1 MTGAIF
7 AAFVLVR
14 LHTRLHVVVMFTT
27 LISPAQAESII
38 GENIAATS
46 DEMIALEHSWG
57 RVLRAPVVADRDFPP
72 FHRATM
78 DGYLSREPLRVGQTY
93 EVRGALLAGHSMMPL
108 SSQCPVEVATG
119 ASLSDADV
127 HLAPYEWTNIKAD
140 GRIEVLQPTMAG
152 QFIHAQGSDA
162 TRGDVL
168 LTAGQL
174 MGAGEIA
181 IAASAGASH
190 LCVAAKAR
198 IALLTTGNE
207 VVPHETVP
215 EPWQIRGSHA
225 PMLRAILHAGFYQN
239 ITSRHVGDDLQESIN
254 ALVELRGL
262 ADVILI
268 TGGISAGARDFV
280 REAACSLW
288 GAPLYHG
295 IAQKPGKPMAFWNG
309 PPAVFALP
317 GNPLSVLATF
327 SRYVI
332 PALCRM
338 EGRECRTQFLTISS
352 TQAAHEHLALLLPVK
367 ASNGACQIFSNSG
380 NLIAARGVCG
390 VVEIP
395 PRNAMMPP
403 SPARAF
409 YPYQFPSP

>member
-14 LHTRLHVVVMFTT
+14 QRTRLHVIFMFAS
-27 LISPAQAESII
+27 LISPAKAESII
-38 GENIAATS
+38 GENLAVTG
-46 DEMIALEHSWG
+46 DEMIALEQTWG

-78 DGYLSREPLRVGQTY
+78 DGYLSREPLRAGQTY
-93 EVRGALLAGHSMMPL
+93 EVSGALLAGHSVMPL
-108 SSQCPVEVATG
+108 PSQCPVEVATG
-119 ASLSDADV
+119 ACLSDADV
-127 HLAPYEWTNIKAD
+127 HLAPYEWTNKKSD
-140 GRIEVLQPTMAG
+140 GRIEVLQSTTSG
-152 QFIHAQGSDA
+152 QFIHARGADA
-162 TRGDVL
+162 ARGDVL
-168 LTAGQL
+168 LATGQL

-181 IAASAGASH
+181 IAASAGASN

-207 VVPHETVP
+207 VVPHETMP

-225 PMLRAILHAGFYQN
+225 PMLRAILHAGSYQN
-239 ITSRHVGDDLQESIN
+239 ITSRHVGDDLQETID
-254 ALVELRGL
+254 ALVELSGL

-288 GAPLYHG
+288 GAPLFHG

-338 EGRECRTQFLTISS
+338 EGRECRTPFLTISS
-352 TQAAHEHLALLLPVK
+352 AQAAHDHLALLLPVK
-367 ASNGACQIFSNSG
+367 TADGACQIFSNSG
-380 NLIAARGVCG
+380 NLIAARGACG

-395 PRNAMMPP
+395 PRSAMLPP